1 MSNNLTHNEATPEAS
16 KARGVDLKLEVS
28 VLPVSD
34 VDRAKRF
41 YEELGC
47 RLDADF
53 VRNDGSRAVQLT
65 PPGSPCSIHLG
76 DKPLHFLIVSDIE
89 AARAELA
96 AHGVAVSGVFHRGE
110 EGRIEGPDPERR
122 SYGSLATFADP
133 DGNAWLIQEVTTRLP
148 GRVDPNVTAFT
159 SPAEIAA
166 ALERAARAHGEY
178 EKRKGGQ
185 RDENWPEW
193 YAEYIFAEQTGK
205 KLPE

>member
-1 MSNNLTHNEATPEAS
+1 MSNNQAHNEATREAP
-16 KARGVDLKLEVS
+16 KARGVDMKLEVS
-28 VLPVSD
+28 VLSVSD

-41 YEELGC
+41 YEELGW

-110 EGRIEGPDPERR
+110 EGRIEGADPERR
-122 SYGSLATFADP
+122 SYGSLATFGDP
-133 DGNAWLIQEVTTRLP
+133 DGNAWLIQEVTARLP
-148 GRVDPNVTAFT
+148 GRVDTDVAAFT

-166 ALERAARAHGEY
+166 ALERAARAHGEH
-178 EKRKGGQ
+178 EKREGGQ
-185 RDENWPEW
+185 RDENWPAW